1 MPKKKARP
9 QRPAAATAPAPAQ
22 DDGDG
27 LIDDLLAQLDS
38 RQTSDPSQASSPHR
52 SDPAPPKQSAKSR
65 FLARQA
71 RRAAAIAQASPQV
84 DPATQERLQLEI
96 NQEEEAIRRTCDQLG
111 LDVFHAR
118 ILFLRWELAHISTQ
132 INPDGH
138 CLFSAV
144 ADQLSLLGI
153 ISKSQ
158 SDYISVRRAAADYIQ
173 SHPDDFIPFLPSLGG
188 EDTVM
193 SLSELEQYCASIRN
207 TAEWGG
213 EPEILALS
221 RAYSVAIHVVQGGP
235 PPIVKHELDG
245 TDANTSDR
253 SIAFI
258 SYHRRMYGLG
268 EVSDR
273 SVSCNPLDVN
283 ATFPQSTTTPYI
295 GRAHR
300 DNVVIQVLQ
309 LLSTVSYTCQS
320 RRSSD
325 RKLEPAAFMGCGAS
339 TR

>member
-1 MPKKKARP
+1 MPKKKSRP
-9 QRPAAATAPAPAQ
+9 QRPTPAPTPAPAQ
-22 DDGDG
+22 DDDDG

-38 RQTSDPSQASSPHR
+38 RHPSDPSPASLPH
-52 SDPAPPKQSAKSR
+52 SDPPSAPPRQSAKSR

-71 RRAAAIAQASPQV
+71 RRATAIAQASPPD

-118 ILFLRWELAHISTQ
+118 ILFLRWELAHISAQ

-158 SDYISVRRAAADYIQ
+158 SNYIPVRCAAADYIQ
-173 SHPDDFIPFLPSLGG
+173 SHPDDFIPFLPSLAG

-193 SLSELEQYCASIRN
+193 SRSELERYCTSIRN

-235 PPIVKHELDG
+235 PPIVKHEPDG
-245 TDANTSDR
+245 VDANTSDR

-273 SVSCNPLDVN
+273 SISSSPL
-283 ATFPQSTTTPYI
+283 TQTP
-295 GRAHR
+295 
-300 DNVVIQVLQ
+300 LF
-309 LLSTVSYTCQS
+309 
-320 RRSSD
+320 
-325 RKLEPAAFMGCGAS
+325 RKAL
-339 TR
+339 